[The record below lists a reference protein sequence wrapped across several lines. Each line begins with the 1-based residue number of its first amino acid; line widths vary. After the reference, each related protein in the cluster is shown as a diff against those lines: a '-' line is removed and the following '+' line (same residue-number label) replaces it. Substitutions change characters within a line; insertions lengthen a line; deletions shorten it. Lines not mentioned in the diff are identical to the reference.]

1 MKYAVSKNVYQHSTV
16 INILQVKD
24 DFFFFG
30 RPNVY
35 ADPEAQKSK

>member
-24 DFFFFG
+24 DFFFG